1 MHFNFKL
8 NKYVVIVSP
17 SHMFLLAI
25 FSLVCDIWI
34 ASVVKPRR
42 TGSLFSYQWL
52 FPNPVAGRWSFCLI
66 LTHGVSGEL
75 CASTWELVWNSK
87 LVHLLHDICSLG
99 TNTGPWG
106 KISLFMLL
114 YGRELAQ
121 IVAQDNTNKISIF
134 ALLNFHGSTL
144 LLTLSQHLHHGHQ
157 NGENYILVLKSF

>member
-1 MHFNFKL
+1 M
-8 NKYVVIVSP
+8 
-17 SHMFLLAI
+17 
-25 FSLVCDIWI
+25 
-34 ASVVKPRR
+34 
-42 TGSLFSYQWL
+42 
-52 FPNPVAGRWSFCLI
+52 
-66 LTHGVSGEL
+66 
-75 CASTWELVWNSK
+75 
-87 LVHLLHDICSLG
+87 HLLHDICSLG

-106 KISLFMLL
+106 KISLFKLL